1 MREQTSDFLP
11 IAAFVLMAF
20 FVIVIVC
27 AGIGVNNW
35 GSVDAEEIG
44 CDAVRK
50 LYSFNSVQE
59 LDANVNE
66 LGKFCTPEVF
76 MDLTVDNE
84 ERLLGTY
91 LRFLNQ
97 PTDVVIEQATQ
108 DYVIYRLVN
117 DYVDEGE
124 RYVFFFHV
132 AKNGIIDSAREAKL
146 NDFIPAD

>member
-1 MREQTSDFLP
+1 MNEKWLKWV
-11 IAAFVLMAF
+11 AAV
-20 FVIVIVC
+20 
-27 AGIGVNNW
+27 AGIGLTAVLVFVSTNNQK
-35 GSVDAEEIG
+35 GGIDSEEIG
-44 CDAVRK
+44 RKAVRL
-50 LYSFNSVQE
+50 LYSFRSVQE

-76 MDLTVDNE
+76 MDLTIDNE

-108 DYVIYRLVN
+108 NYVIYRLVN

-132 AKNGIIDSAREAKL
+132 DERGVIDCVREAGL
-146 NDFIPAD
+146 NDFIPSDW

>member
-1 MREQTSDFLP
+1 MRGKWQEWGAVATGIGLI
-11 IAAFVLMAF
+11 IALAFVL
-20 FVIVIVC
+20 
-27 AGIGVNNW
+27 VNNQKD
-35 GSVDAEEIG
+35 SIDSEEIG
-44 CDAVRK
+44 CRAVRL
-50 LYSFNSVQE
+50 LYSFHSVQE

-76 MDLTVDNE
+76 MDLTIDNE

-108 DYVIYRLVN
+108 DYIIYRLMN
-117 DYVDEGE
+117 DYVDEKE

-132 AKNGIIDSAREAKL
+132 DKRGVIDYVREAGL
-146 NDFIPAD
+146 NDFIPSNQ